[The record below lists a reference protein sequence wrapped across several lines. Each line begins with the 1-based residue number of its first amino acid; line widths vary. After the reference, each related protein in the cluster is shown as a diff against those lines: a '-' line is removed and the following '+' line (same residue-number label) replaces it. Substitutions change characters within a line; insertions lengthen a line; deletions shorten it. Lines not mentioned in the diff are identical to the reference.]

1 MNTFQ
6 MDLYEPPRI
15 FSDQTYKYIL
25 VVIDVV
31 TRFILTYPLKNKK
44 CTVMSD
50 PVPRAMLLVLKDIQ
64 KLRIDI
70 TTIESDKLLLFYSD
84 LGSEFTNKL
93 MKALLKKYDSILFTL
108 GDSYKAGMCERV
120 IRSIGAIANNMNK
133 QDINF
138 NLFNQLQTVTANYN
152 KKSHSSLPEQM
163 SPIEYLHYLN
173 KNKTALPAPWTVLG
187 SGNMKGSGAFDFD
200 KNYYEIENKISI
212 VKKKLPILS
221 TVKLAT
227 TRREFAKGEL
237 SERFSR
243 ENFYITGFKR
253 PLMHTEPVL
262 IKVSD
267 FNGVELKGV
276 FRENELKLVPAKG
289 ILTVTKFID
298 KVIQKKPKQSYY
310 IVCIETFG
318 ETVYFKLSSDELKNF
333 KNTKNALQE
342 KNLLDQKKIS
352 VCKYIPDNGK
362 QPCYFCNRKP

>member
-31 TRFILTYPLKNKK
+31 TRFILTYPLKSKK
-44 CTVMSD
+44 CKVMSD
-50 PVPRAMLLVLKDIQ
+50 PVPRAMLQVLKDIQ
-64 KLRIDI
+64 KLKIDI

-84 LGSEFTNKL
+84 LGTEFTNKL

-120 IRSIGAIANNMNK
+120 IRSIGAIASNMNK
-133 QDINF
+133 QDTNF

-152 KKSHSSLPEQM
+152 NKSHSSLPEKM
-163 SPIEYLHYLN
+163 SPIEYLQYLN

-187 SGNMKGSGAFDFD
+187 SGNMNGSASFDFD
-200 KNYYEIENKISI
+200 KNYYEIEKKIRI
-212 VKKKLPILS
+212 MKKKLPILS

-237 SERFSR
+237 SESYSV

-253 PLMHTEPVL
+253 PLLHTEPVL

-289 ILTVTKFID
+289 ILTVSKFID
-298 KVIQKKPKQSYY
+298 KVIQKKQKQSFY

-318 ETVYFKLSSDELKNF
+318 DTVYFKLSSDELNKF
-333 KNTKNALQE
+333 KINKNALQE
-342 KNLLDQKKIS
+342 KNILDQKK
-352 VCKYIPDNGK
+352 
-362 QPCYFCNRKP
+362 